1 MSFTKK
7 KRKSRDGPR
16 THDRE
21 PSPHC
26 IPARTGT
33 NKTLTHETNELDIT
47 NLFYLL
53 ETGFMINKNQYPLY
67 IHYNDTTL
75 LHYYTAAVAQRRL
88 HTFFFS
94 LSEYLYEGREQA
106 GTTVLSLSL
115 SYL

>member
-1 MSFTKK
+1 MITTTTMMTFLFPFNEFYQKK

-88 HTFFFS
+88 HTFFFFFVGIS
-94 LSEYLYEGREQA
+94 L
-106 GTTVLSLSL
+106 
-115 SYL
+115 